1 MRIYLDNAA
10 TTPLSDEVLN
20 AMIPFLKNSYGN
32 PSSTHQEGR
41 TARAAIEKT
50 RKIVADAIGAST
62 AEIVFT
68 SGGTEA
74 NNMAIKCAV
83 RDLGVRRIIS
93 SPIEHSCVFNTVNRL
108 CAENITVEY
117 VELTP
122 CGKANLEH
130 LETLL
135 ATGDQKTL
143 VSLMHANNEIGTLN
157 DIDAIGAMCA
167 KHEAYFH
174 TDTVQTI
181 GHLPINV
188 STTNISFLSGSGH
201 KLHGPKGVGFL
212 YINKKNSIGAYIDG
226 GGQERQM
233 RSGTE
238 NVASILGL
246 GVALKTAVDE
256 LEERRQHIDMI
267 RDYFVEQLKEN
278 FPGIRLNGNHEK
290 QQYLFTVLN
299 VAFPTTLPINLLLFK
314 LDLGG
319 ISASG
324 GSACNSGA
332 VSKSRVLQQ
341 FDIPSE
347 YQSVRFSFSHYNTKA
362 EIDKTIIILKKTL
375 GNT

>member
-1 MRIYLDNAA
+1 MRVYLDNAA
-10 TTPLSDEVLN
+10 TTPLSEEVLD

-50 RKIVADAIGAST
+50 RKIVAQAIGAT
-62 AEIVFT
+62 TPEIVFT

-83 RDLGVRRIIS
+83 RDLGVTRIIS

-108 CAENITVEY
+108 CNENIEVVY
-117 VELTP
+117 VKLTP
-122 CGKANLEH
+122 CGMADLEH
-130 LETLL
+130 LQSLL
-135 ATGDQKTL
+135 EDDTHKTL

-157 DIDAIGAMCA
+157 PIEKIGALCA
-167 KHEAYFH
+167 ANNAYFH

-181 GHLPINV
+181 GHLPIDV
-188 STTNISFLSGSGH
+188 SQVQVSFLSGSGH

-212 YINKKNSIGAYIDG
+212 YVNKKNSIGAYIDG

-246 GVALKTAVDE
+246 GIALQTAVAE
-256 LEERRQHIDMI
+256 LEERRKQIDTI
-267 RDYFVEQLKEN
+267 RTYFVDQLKEN
-278 FPGIRLNGNHEK
+278 FPTIRLNGNHAE
-290 QQYLFTVLN
+290 YLFTVLN
-299 VAFPTTLPINLLLFK
+299 VAFQTKLPVSMLLFK

-319 ISASG
+319 VSASG

-332 VSKSRVLQQ
+332 VAKSRVLQQ
-341 FDIPSE
+341 FDIPE
-347 YQSVRFSFSHYNTKA
+347 DYQSVRFSFSHYNTKA
-362 EIDKTIIILKKTL
+362 EIDQTIEILKNILK
-375 GNT
+375 

>member
-135 ATGDQKTL
+135 AAGDQKTL
-143 VSLMHANNEIGTLN
+143 V
-157 DIDAIGAMCA
+157 
-167 KHEAYFH
+167 
-174 TDTVQTI
+174 
-181 GHLPINV
+181 
-188 STTNISFLSGSGH
+188 
-201 KLHGPKGVGFL
+201 
-212 YINKKNSIGAYIDG
+212 YIDG

-267 RDYFVEQLKEN
+267 RDYFVEQLREN
-278 FPGIRLNGNHEK
+278 FLGIRLNGNHEK

-299 VAFPTTLPINLLLFK
+299 VAFPTTLPVNLLLFK

-362 EIDKTIIILKKTL
+362 EIDQTIIILKKTL